1 MLTRWSVLSCM
12 LFLGLAG
19 ISQAHPLDSPNIV
32 YIDGQPC
39 NNLCQSYLAW
49 SREVSSRSARYAP
62 AKSRYQPPD
71 PARLSPNA
79 VVHRTTRFSVE
90 KSRPAA
96 HVHLAKQPASN
107 FKDKET
113 SPAKLANLQPAAKT
127 AGDSD
132 ATQAEIVESHP
143 AAGAIVNSDTRTIQT
158 IQKQVAAAVGVA
170 ERMTVAIATPASESK
185 KDDTEGSD
193 HSAPVTPGDNE
204 KAATA
209 LPNGTDLLVALL
221 MVRPEIKPVS
231 ELANKNIAI
240 DDSQSAP
247 NGDVRTAIVAA
258 GAPEVQLTAGETK
271 AIDRLISGEVPAA
284 VLALVSPEA
293 AAGFPD
299 IPGFKIIRV
308 PLSPTS
314 LKARL

>member
-1 MLTRWSVLSCM
+1 MLTRWTVLSCM

-39 NNLCQSYLAW
+39 NSLCQSYMAW

-62 AKSRYQPPD
+62 AESRYQPPE

-96 HVHLAKQPASN
+96 HVHVAKQPASN

-113 SPAKLANLQPAAKT
+113 SPAKLANLQLAAKT
-127 AGDSD
+127 AVDSD
-132 ATQAEIVESHP
+132 ATQAKIVESDP
-143 AAGAIVNSDTRTIQT
+143 AAGAIVNSDTRT

-170 ERMTVAIATPASESK
+170 ERMTVAIATPPSESK

-221 MVRPEIKPVS
+221 MVRPEIKSVS

>member
-1 MLTRWSVLSCM
+1 MLTRWTVLSCM

-39 NNLCQSYLAW
+39 NSLCQSYMAW

-62 AKSRYQPPD
+62 AESRYQPPE

-96 HVHLAKQPASN
+96 HVHVAKQPASN

-113 SPAKLANLQPAAKT
+113 SPAKLANLQLAAKT
-127 AGDSD
+127 AVDSD
-132 ATQAEIVESHP
+132 ATQAKIVESHP
-143 AAGAIVNSDTRTIQT
+143 AAGAIVNSDTRT

-170 ERMTVAIATPASESK
+170 ERMTVAIATPPSELK

-221 MVRPEIKPVS
+221 MVRPEIKSVS

-258 GAPEVQLTAGETK
+258 GAPEVQLTAGETE

>member
-1 MLTRWSVLSCM
+1 MLTRWTVLSCM

-32 YIDGQPC
+32 YIDRQPC
-39 NNLCQSYLAW
+39 NSLCQSFIAW

-62 AKSRYQPPD
+62 AESRYQPPE

-79 VVHRTTRFSVE
+79 VVHRTRFSVE

-96 HVHLAKQPASN
+96 HVHVAKQPASN

-127 AGDSD
+127 AVDSD
-132 ATQAEIVESHP
+132 ATQAKIVESHP

-170 ERMTVAIATPASESK
+170 ERMTVATATPASESK

-193 HSAPVTPGDNE
+193 HSAPVPPGDNE

-221 MVRPEIKPVS
+221 MVRPEIKSVS

-247 NGDVRTAIVAA
+247 SGDVRTAIVAV

-271 AIDRLISGEVPAA
+271 ALDRLISGEVPAA